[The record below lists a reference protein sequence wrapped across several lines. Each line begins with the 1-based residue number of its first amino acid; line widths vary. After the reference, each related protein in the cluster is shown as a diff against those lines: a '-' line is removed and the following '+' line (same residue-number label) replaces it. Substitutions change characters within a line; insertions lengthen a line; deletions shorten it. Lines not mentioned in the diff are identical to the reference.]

1 MVGQAWLCTNHW
13 MKGQKELRVGQED
26 IVTAGSQKYRAGL
39 GEGTEHCLTGRA
51 SLLQERNMSNLLSV

>member
-39 GEGTEHCLTGRA
+39 GEDAGT
-51 SLLQERNMSNLLSV
+51 LSYRKG